1 MTIRVFSPVVPGMQI
16 GDSVEYEGSLLALLR
31 HQESGRTIEEAAA
44 DFQVVINGDVIPS
57 RIYGKTHINH
67 DDDVK
72 IIVAAKGGVFKA
84 IGSLLGGLFKV
95 VFGLFGM
102 NPGSDSNDRYSGGQ
116 GSTLEA
122 SALRSNNPRQ
132 GATVPSAYGRVKRF
146 PDMLSEQH
154 RYFSDPRT
162 QMVDVLLHLSIGH
175 LHDVVPYLG
184 DTPLAE
190 IPGCEY
196 WIHQPGESL
205 AWHSPAELWHTSPAV
220 GGTSGG
226 TAGIVLSSLA
236 ANRDFVLAP
245 SYDLNGTQITPVGG
259 TFPPAWGI
267 GTQFSMVVAMS
278 YSMTT
283 EAVGSFFQQV
293 TRFHG
298 NFKHLL
304 PLQFDKTV
312 HRSEIPVTNSNVGIA
327 LFVRDFDVDENGD
340 GWVQFYTVSPGPNP
354 DDPPVISPYYTGE
367 SGQKWIG
374 FTQGSTGS
382 KAYYSI
388 YQRNGDTLT
397 FEPSPWFE
405 GFQGWQ
411 AQNTSMIYLQYER
424 GYIYGEYSSWFIVSP
439 PGQKNMGVE
448 VDIFFPQGLRYV
460 NDDGS
465 PNFHSVTVEIEF
477 SDADGIV
484 PTQVVRRTYTEA
496 TPDQL
501 GFTEQFW
508 YSAPARCRVRMR
520 RLGVVS
526 SDPQVVDEVQWYGLR
541 CRMPDK
547 YTYPNWTTMTVR
559 LKSGNQLGT
568 QSENRINA
576 TFTRQL
582 PTIGSD
588 GAITAMQPTRDIAAA
603 LLDISGSAGYG
614 FSEWHPDIAR
624 LSNDYWKPRGEH
636 FDFILDET
644 TIKGALDTVLAAG
657 FSELT
662 VQDGYLKPVRDVPRT
677 VFDQGF
683 SPQNMIG
690 EVTETT
696 RQHRSDDNDGYEIE
710 FISEE
715 TWETMTVKCL
725 PPGSLGVRLRKQKIE
740 GVIQR
745 HIAWRIGMRMAMAD
759 LYRRTGHSFKTPAS
773 GLNAFYMDYVSVIT
787 SLRNWGQS
795 FNLVHLEQNGDKAL
809 LFLSEP
815 LVLDGMQ
822 APFVAA
828 VRNFSDQV
836 LGPFSATV
844 VDAQCIEISG
854 VNRPLPDPTLDKDLP
869 DVYFGQVDKLSH
881 KCLIQ
886 SVRPDKGINAT
897 IETLNYD
904 ERVYTY
910 DDKFPPEQ

>member
-16 GDSVEYEGSLLALLR
+16 GDSVEYEGPLLALLR

-57 RIYGKTHINH
+57 RLYSKTQINH

-154 RYFSDPRT
+154 RFFIDPRT
-162 QMVDVLLHLSIGH
+162 QVVDVLLHLSIGH

-184 DTPLAE
+184 DTPLSE
-190 IPGCEY
+190 IPGCDY
-196 WIHQPGESL
+196 WVHPPGSSL
-205 AWHSPAELWHTSPAV
+205 AGHPPADLWHSSPAV

-236 ANRDFVLAP
+236 ENHEFTQAP
-245 SYDLNGTQITPVGG
+245 SYLVSGDQLTAIDGS
-259 TFPPAWGI
+259 FPPAWGA
-267 GTQFSMVVAMS
+267 GTRFSMVMALD
-278 YSMTT
+278 YNL
-283 EAVGSFFQQV
+283 EEEFVGTGIGRQKITKFNGS
-293 TRFHG
+293 
-298 NFKHLL
+298 FKHLL
-304 PLQFDKTV
+304 PLTAGKSIFLKPLPISDTQAGA
-312 HRSEIPVTNSNVGIA
+312 EI
-327 LFVRDFDVDENGD
+327 FVRDFSVDSD
-340 GWVQFYTVSPGPNP
+340 GYGWARFNTMSTGPEPSLVPLNLN
-354 DDPPVISPYYTGE
+354 E
-367 SGQKWIG
+367 SGQRS
-374 FTQGSTGS
+374 FAFSQGLSGGKPVFVVTN
-382 KAYYSI
+382 KN
-388 YQRNGDTLT
+388 QDTIT
-397 FEPSPWFE
+397 FEPSPYIL
-405 GFQGWQ
+405 GWSGWMH
-411 AQNTSMIYLQYER
+411 NTNSLISINYD
-424 GYIYGEYSSWFIVSP
+424 GGDIYGEFTSWFVVSP
-439 PGQKNMGVE
+439 PGQKNYGVE

-460 NDDGS
+460 RDDGS
-465 PNFHSVTVEIEF
+465 PSDHSVTVEIEF

-484 PTQVVRRTYTEA
+484 PTKLVRRTYTDA

-501 GFTEQFW
+501 GFTERFW
-508 YSAPARCRVRMR
+508 YEGLAKCRVRMR

-526 SDPQVVDEVQWYGLR
+526 SDPRVVDEVQWYGLR
-541 CRMPDK
+541 CLMPEK
-547 YTYPNWTTMTVR
+547 ESYPDWTTMTVR
-559 LKSGNQLGT
+559 LRSGNQLGS

-576 TFTRQL
+576 FFTRQL
-582 PTIGSD
+582 RTLNAD
-588 GAITAMQPTRDIAAA
+588 GTLGQIQPTRDISAA
-603 LLDISGSAGYG
+603 LIDIAGSAGYG
-614 FSEWHPDIAR
+614 VQEWHPDLVR
-624 LSNDYWKPRGEH
+624 LSQDYWIPRGEH

-644 TIKGALDTVLAAG
+644 TIKGALDTALAAG

-710 FISEE
+710 FTSEE

-795 FNLVHLEQNGDKAL
+795 FNLLHLEQNGDKAL

-815 LVLDGMQ
+815 LVLDGLQ

-828 VRNFSDQV
+828 IRNFSDQV

-844 VDAQCIEISG
+844 VDEQCIEISG
-854 VNRPLPDPTLDKDLP
+854 VNRPLPYPTLDKDLP

-910 DDKFPPEQ
+910 DDQFPPEQ

>member
-1 MTIRVFSPVVPGMQI
+1 MTIRVFSTVVPGMQI
-16 GDSVEYEGSLLALLR
+16 GDSVEYEGPLLALLR
-31 HQESGRTIEEAAA
+31 HQENGRTIEEAKA
-44 DFQVVINGDVIPS
+44 DFQVVVNGAVIPS
-57 RIYGKTHINH
+57 SLYASKHIAS

-72 IIVAAKGGVFKA
+72 VIVVAKGGVFKA

-102 NPGSDSNDRYSGGQ
+102 NPGGADNGSYSGGQ

-122 SALRSNNPRQ
+122 SSLRSNNPRI

-146 PDMLSEQH
+146 PDMASEQH
-154 RYFSDPRT
+154 RFFIDPRT
-162 QMVDVLLHLSIGH
+162 QVVDVLLVLSVGH

-190 IPGCEY
+190 IPGCDY
-196 WIHQPGESL
+196 WVHPPGSSL
-205 AWHSPAELWHTSPAV
+205 AGHPPAELWHSSPAV

-226 TAGIVLSSLA
+226 TAGIVLSALA
-236 ANRDFVLAP
+236 ENQQFILAP
-245 SYDLNGTQITPVGG
+245 AYELEGGHITPIDGY
-259 TFPPAWGI
+259 FPNAWG
-267 GTQFSMVVAMS
+267 TNTVFSMVVGMS
-278 YSMTT
+278 YWQTT
-283 EAVGSFFQQV
+283 EQLPLLGNV
-293 TRFHG
+293 TKFTG
-298 NFKHLL
+298 NFKHLF
-304 PLQFDKTV
+304 PLSAGKSAYYRRAPINNSTV
-312 HRSEIPVTNSNVGIA
+312 GTQ
-327 LFVRDFDVDENGD
+327 LFVRDYDVDENGD
-340 GWVQFYTVSPGPNP
+340 GWVRFNIETNDPQPTFVPFYTNR
-354 DDPPVISPYYTGE
+354 TGNDTIAFSQGVTGGKVLFVVNSR
-367 SGQKWIG
+367 SGQVFSIEPEPWIPG
-374 FTQGSTGS
+374 
-382 KAYYSI
+382 
-388 YQRNGDTLT
+388 
-397 FEPSPWFE
+397 W
-405 GFQGWQ
+405 QGWSLQ
-411 AQNTSMIYLQYER
+411 ENQNVFIQYER
-424 GYIYGEYSSWFIVSP
+424 GAVYGEYTSYFIVSP
-439 PGQKNMGVE
+439 PGQKNRGVE

-460 NDDGS
+460 RDDGS
-465 PNFHSVTVEIEF
+465 PDDHSVTVEIEF

-484 PTQVVRRTYTEA
+484 PTKTIQRTYTDA

-501 GFTEQFW
+501 GFTERFW
-508 YSAPARCRVRMR
+508 YDAPARCRVRMR
-520 RLGVVS
+520 RLGSVS
-526 SDPQVVDEVQWYGLR
+526 ADPRLVDEVQWYGLR
-541 CRMPDK
+541 CLMPDK
-547 YTYPNWTTMTVR
+547 HTYPNWTTMTVR
-559 LKSGNQLGT
+559 LRSGNQLGT

-576 TFTRQL
+576 IFTRQL
-582 PTIGSD
+582 PTVNTDGTIGP
-588 GAITAMQPTRDIAAA
+588 MQPTRDISAA

-614 FSEWHPDIAR
+614 INDWHPDLVR
-624 LSNDYWKPRGEH
+624 LSTDYWNPRGEH

-662 VQDGYLKPVRDVPRT
+662 IQDGYLKPVRDVPRT

-710 FISEE
+710 FTSEE

-725 PPGSLGVRLRKQKIE
+725 PPGSLGVRLKKHKIE

-745 HIAWRIGMRMAMAD
+745 HIAWRIGMRMAMSD

-773 GLNAFYMDYVSVIT
+773 GLNAFYLDYVSVIT

-815 LVLDGMQ
+815 VVLDGMQ

-828 VRNFSDQV
+828 IRNFSDQV

-844 VDAQCIEISG
+844 VDTQCVEITG
-854 VNRPLPDPTLDKDLP
+854 VNRSLPVPALDKDLP
-869 DVYFGQVDKLSH
+869 DVYFGQIDKLSH
-881 KCLIQ
+881 KSLIQ
-886 SVRPDKGINAT
+886 TVRPDKGINAT

-904 ERVYTY
+904 ERVYAY
-910 DDKFPPEQ
+910 DDQFPPEQ